1 MYSLPFFDRLDRD
14 DLKKLLPHFKVE
26 YYEMDEIVFL
36 EKRIG
41 VISFGSVRL
50 IDHSKNVL
58 NPFIIGRY
66 KKGRIL
72 CQN

>member
-1 MYSLPFFDRLDRD
+1 MYSLPFFDRLNRD

-26 YYEMDEIVFL
+26 YFEMDNIIFL
-36 EKRIG
+36 KNRIG
-41 VISFGSVRL
+41 VITFGSVRL

-58 NPFIIGRY
+58 NPFIVGRY

-72 CQN
+72 N